1 MKKILIAAA
10 AVSAVVASSGAFA
23 QAPSGEWKGAVSIGA
38 SFAQGHVGGSSTNIG
53 VSADASR
60 TTLADKTAVYFTTV
74 YGKAGGT
81 TSAENVKLGGRYE
94 WNLSPQAYAFG
105 SLDFERDGIIDL
117 NLRSALGLGAGYYFV
132 KSDPLTFTVFGG
144 VGYRN
149 DKYATFTDNATELI
163 LGEESNHK
171 LSEAM
176 SFKQRLVFYPNL
188 TESKEWRAAFDAT
201 LAVKLDGAWNMNLSF
216 IDRFDNAIG
225 AGGRKNNVTFLI
237 GVGSKFGK

>member
-1 MKKILIAAA
+1 MKRILIAAA
-10 AVSAVVASSGAFA
+10 LLASSGAFA
-23 QAPSGEWKGAVSIGA
+23 QAPSGEWKGAVSLGA
-38 SFAQGHVGGSSTNIG
+38 SFAQGNVGDSSTNIG
-53 VSADASR
+53 ISADASR
-60 TTLADKTAVYFTTV
+60 TTTADKTAVYFTTV
-74 YGKAGGT
+74 YGKSGKV
-81 TSAENVKLGGRYE
+81 TSQENIKLGGRYE

-117 NLRSALGLGAGYYFV
+117 NLRTAVGLGAGYYFV

-144 VGYRN
+144 IGYRN
-149 DKYATFTDNATELI
+149 DKYDGFTENATELI

-171 LSEAM
+171 LSDSM

-201 LAVKLDGAWNMNLSF
+201 LAVKLDGAWNLNLSF
-216 IDRFDNAIG
+216 IDRYDNAIG
-225 AGGRKNNVTFLI
+225 AGGRKNATTFLI